1 MITKED
7 IVVGFKFRVDMTGG
21 SHEVV
26 DVIDS
31 EFVKLLNIS
40 SNRSKPFNFKTIDIV
55 NDINDG
61 YYLIIYQPNV
71 KLTYKETL

>member
-7 IVVGFKFRVDMTGG
+7 IVVGFKFKVGSGG
-21 SHEVV
+21 YYEVV

-55 NDINDG
+55 IDINTG
-61 YYLIIYQPNV
+61 FYLIIYQPNV
-71 KLTYKETL
+71 KLIYIETL